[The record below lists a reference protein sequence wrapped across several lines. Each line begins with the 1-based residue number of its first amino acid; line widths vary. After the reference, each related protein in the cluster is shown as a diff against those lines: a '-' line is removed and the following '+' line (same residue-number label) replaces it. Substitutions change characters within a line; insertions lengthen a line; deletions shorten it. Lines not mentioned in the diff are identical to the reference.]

1 MRHPGTV
8 IVVTLATAALAAMAV
23 QEGQQPPSQSEAQL
37 GQRTAPPAEPQRRL
51 FPPQDLILLEAP
63 DREEWQKPDL
73 IMDKLQIA
81 WGDDVADI
89 GAGSGWFTVR
99 LAKRVGENGTVYSQ
113 DLQREMVTSIRRRV
127 EREKLRNVR
136 VIQGQDNSLEIP
148 EKVRAILVVDVVPE
162 VASRDRVT
170 FLRNLATALEPN
182 GRIGIVNYKP
192 GEGGP
197 GPEPH
202 LRVDRESVERNAES
216 AGLRVLSRTDLRYQ
230 YLIVLGLQ
238 TRSQADRD
246 YPDYARPI
254 SRQSP
259 GITPAAAAILRR
271 SASTKG

>member
-23 QEGQQPPSQSEAQL
+23 QEGQQPPSPSEAQQ
-37 GQRTAPPAEPQRRL
+37 GQSTAPPAEPQRRL

-216 AGLRVLSRTDLRYQ
+216 AGLRVLSHTDLRYQ

-238 TRSQADRD
+238 ARS
-246 YPDYARPI
+246 
-254 SRQSP
+254 
-259 GITPAAAAILRR
+259 
-271 SASTKG
+271 